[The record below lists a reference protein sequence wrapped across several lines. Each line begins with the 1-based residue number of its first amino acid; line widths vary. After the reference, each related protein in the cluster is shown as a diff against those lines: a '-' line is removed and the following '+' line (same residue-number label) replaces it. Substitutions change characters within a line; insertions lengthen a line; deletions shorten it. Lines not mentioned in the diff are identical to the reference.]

1 MQLHSV
7 LSRDWKTTLKT
18 VLGIFSLFAI
28 VLILPMP
35 TEAVTEWKRAVVRAN
50 DGHVYEIQY
59 TKPLNI
65 ENFSIRGLD
74 GTTPSHEITA
84 EFYIAAGILNR
95 PPTASDVF
103 SGRELVD
110 WVDTESKHT
119 ATQKRWDQ
127 LAKIIGSV
135 SLNGLTSLLSS
146 GEIVLS
152 LVETPWVQYAIQGLT
167 TITILVGDE
176 KLASEA
182 YTATRAFAVR
192 SVQKRYIFD
201 KFVASVDNGTE
212 VSIDDIKSAY
222 NALLEADYYVRW
234 VGYLMRKHLIYP
246 GREERLVDFVLTVNP
261 LTSLGYFFLSAGKN
275 IEDLENVR
283 KEFFESGNK
292 VATKV
297 SADIDTVF
305 SEAAK
310 SKVIWDLASAGFFD
324 REPPTIA
331 DFIEDMQLTVDDG
344 LRLLDLTTKF
354 NDLNGDRLEHTVEVT
369 DKNVAEVKVIF
380 EPDGE
385 LVAKPFLEITPKR
398 VGSTLVTIE
407 ATDPTR
413 LSATQTFTVTVEP
426 AEAPN
431 QPPRAVNK
439 IPSQSLTMGSAPPPL
454 DVSVYFH
461 DPDGDMIFYTPVSSD
476 RAVATTEPT
485 GSEEI
490 TIFPRGI
497 GTATIT
503 VTAKNSDGL
512 FDTQIFSVTVT
523 ATQTPTERPTPQGLS
538 VGDSV
543 IVQKTIGLGL
553 NIRNDP
559 WVPAPGSPDNDIGQV
574 YDGAT
579 GIIRNGPEPD
589 TEGRTWWHVEW
600 DASNK
605 VQWKDQPAD
614 NRGWSVE
621 AIGEVGLLARRP
633 SEPATQISVPVIDDT
648 IDESVD
654 PSDPPDLVIAN
665 ISVDYDTM
673 YPGEGF
679 TVSVTVRNAGGQ
691 RASNVRLRYYR
702 SSDRIYS
709 TDDEEIVNTDD
720 FIGGLD
726 GGEIEDEDAHLDA
739 PSEPGVYYYIARVAR
754 VAHERDTANNYESIK
769 ITVLPPAA
777 PDYVIV
783 SLTSNRYLVDPGRYF
798 RLDATVLNQG
808 EENARE
814 TTTVR
819 FYRSLD
825 PIPSP
830 DDEEVRTDTIRALRD
845 GKTDYGV
852 RNGPAPE
859 QPGAYYYYACV
870 DAVSD
875 ERNTDNNCSNVVTI
889 NVRGPDLVVNSVSV
903 DYHSRTNTVSPEGIF
918 ELEATIRNQGT
929 EDADDTTLHY
939 YISRDPMLSSDDT
952 EVDTD
957 RVFSLDENETSKIY
971 KSDVIRVPYTSGF
984 FYALVCVDGVEGE
997 TNTEN
1002 NCYTPIKITVRNFG
1016 PRAEGT
1022 IPVQTLAVGASTP
1035 LDVSAYFTD
1044 TNNDN
1049 LTYRASSSAPN
1060 IVTVRVSGAHVTI
1073 GPQRTGS
1080 ATVTVTASDGE
1091 FTTTQTFTVSVVGEE
1106 TWMPDASLRA
1116 AVRTALDLTPDDV
1129 LTQQAMEG
1137 LIILNAASSTAGT
1150 GVQDLTG
1157 LEHATQ
1163 LTILNLGR
1171 SGVSDLTPLQGLT
1184 QLTQLNLIYTEI
1196 WDLSPLQ
1203 GLTNLTNLNLLQTSP
1218 RSISP
1223 LQGLI
1228 NLTSLNLGRARVRDL
1243 TPLQGLTGL
1252 TDLDL
1257 SFNNANNFTN
1267 PGDLTPLSGLTAL
1280 TSLNLGHTTISDI
1293 TPLKGLTGLTD
1304 LDLKNNKISDISPVS
1319 GLTQLVRLYL
1329 DGNQISDVSPLEG
1342 LTSLQLLRLK
1352 YNPIT
1357 DTAPLQRLKAEN
1369 PTVSIDV
1376 DIETKVSDLFVDSV
1390 RVNKTTV
1397 SPSETFRLDAV
1408 VKNDGEADASNIT
1421 LRYYQSTDAMI
1432 SETDTQ
1438 LKTSN
1443 LGLIGVDAMKE
1454 PWAQLTAPET
1464 PGVYYYGICV
1474 DAVANESD
1482 TANNCSTAVVV
1493 TVLGADLVINS
1504 VRVEKP
1510 TASLGEKSRL
1520 TAGVKDR
1527 GEAGISDTP
1536 DRSALSMIAPGDQF
1550 RLNAVLQNRGKAA
1563 STDTTLRYYL
1573 SVDDTISPEDME
1585 VHTAT
1590 LPIIAADAMR
1600 EPSVQLTAPDAP
1612 GVYYYGVCVDAVEGE
1627 SDTNNNC
1634 STAVAVTVE
1643 NTGRVDFVVESVR
1656 ASKTTV
1662 KPGENFQISAVIRN
1676 QGEIAATATPIRYY
1690 LSTDEDITTADTEMH
1705 TATLPRVAADA
1716 TRQQARQFTAPDT
1729 PGTYYYGVCVDAV
1742 EGESDTANNCSDA
1755 VAVTVGGAD
1764 LMIDGTP
1771 QVSKTTLS
1779 PGETFQ
1785 INTRVWNQGS
1795 ATSDATTLRYYL
1807 STDETISAEDTE
1819 VDSDN
1824 VATLSGK
1831 GAHASRR
1838 RAELSKTLTA
1848 PDTPGTH
1855 YYGVCVDS
1863 VAGDA
1868 NIVNNCSQAIVITVE
1883 SPPEPVVS
1891 PVSGESENLETV
1903 EIQGPDL
1910 IISAVRVDASTIKI
1924 GGGVRFHLTLT
1935 NQGTSKAPATIIRY
1949 YRSSDATITAEDTEL
1964 RAVPVGELGAGKSY
1978 TTWALLPS
1986 AFSVGTYYY
1995 GACLDGVASEFDTAN
2010 NCSDALEITV
2020 ETQGNPLLVA
2030 VGTISTQAL
2039 TVGGTPKTLNVSGNF
2054 VGKVE
2059 TWTASS
2065 SKPSVVTASMSGSSV
2080 ILTPVNKGW
2089 GIVTIEAFGGKLTA
2103 KHAFLVSV
2111 SGDAVYA
2118 PDIPDISGP
2127 DLSPEVS
2134 MPDANLRT
2142 AVRETLGLEVGTP
2155 ITQRQMA
2162 RLAPLTNFNS
2172 KGINDLTGLEHAA
2185 NVRDLHLYSNQ
2196 ISDITP
2202 LANLTN
2208 LTGLHL
2214 YQNQISDIT
2223 PLANLTNL
2231 TQLDLR
2237 ESPINDFTPLGNL
2250 TKLTKLLLDGTQIS
2264 DLTPLRNLT
2273 ALQVLF
2279 LNRNQI
2285 SDVTPLANLTNLTQ
2299 LQLTVNQISDAA
2311 PLEGLTSLKHL
2322 ALGRNSVTDLA
2333 PLHRLREKNP
2343 SVSIDLIKV
2352 PDTPEPEVPDT
2363 TVPDLSA
2370 TVPDLSPEVT
2380 IPDENLRA
2388 AVRSALGLAE
2398 GDTLTQQKMA
2408 ELTKLDAIGNQITD
2422 LTGLE
2427 YATQLRELNLGSNQ
2441 VTDITPLQNLIGL
2454 THLLLAVNQISDITP
2469 LQNLTNLTYLD
2480 LRDLQ
2485 GGDITNRQNRQ
2496 NISDL
2501 MPLQNLTAL
2510 RNLLLSF
2517 NPISDLTPLQ
2527 NLTNLTFLY
2536 LSGIQTGNITPLQN
2550 LTNLRTLRLIS
2561 NQISDITVLQ
2571 NLTALLTLQLSGN
2584 QISDI
2589 TPLQN
2594 LTALDDLSIASNQI
2608 SDITPLASLTAL
2620 TYLHLGYNQI
2630 TDVTPLQN
2638 LTSLTRL
2645 QLTSNQIAD
2654 FAPLRTLKENNP
2666 SINIDIFIPPGAPAA
2681 PMLPDE
2687 TALLSNY
2694 PNPFNP
2700 ETWIPY
2706 QLAKAT
2712 DVTLTIYDV
2721 RGVVVRRLALGHR
2734 PPGFYYSRGRAAHW
2748 DGRNEIGE
2756 KVASGLY
2763 FYTFTAGDFTATQ
2776 KLLIRK

>member
-18 VLGIFSLFAI
+18 VVGIFSLFAI

-35 TEAVTEWKRAVVRAN
+35 TEAVTEWKRAVVRAS
-50 DGHVYEIQY
+50 DGHVYEVHY
-59 TKPLNI
+59 TKPISI
-65 ENFSIRGLD
+65 ENFSIHSLD
-74 GTTPSHEITA
+74 GESPSREVAA
-84 EFYIAAGILNR
+84 ELYIAAHFLNR
-95 PPTASDVF
+95 PPTDSDIY
-103 SGRELVD
+103 SGDELVN
-110 WVDTESKHT
+110 WVHEETEHT
-119 ATQKRWDQ
+119 TRWKGYHRIATF
-127 LAKIIGSV
+127 IGSV
-135 SLNGLTSLLSS
+135 SASYLVGAIKGGLDIAGGL
-146 GEIVLS
+146 I
-152 LVETPWVQYAIQGLT
+152 ETEAVQHAVQALT
-167 TITILVGDE
+167 TITLLVGE
-176 KLASEA
+176 RQVIGEA
-182 YTATRAFAVR
+182 YVAARVFAEIAVSKKQIYDDMLSSAER
-192 SVQKRYIFD
+192 
-201 KFVASVDNGTE
+201 GTE
-212 VSIDDIKSAY
+212 VSIEEIKSAY
-222 NALLEADYYVRW
+222 NALLQAHNYVRSVHW
-234 VGYLMRKHLIYP
+234 LMKKHLILP
-246 GREERLVDFVLTVNP
+246 ERSDRLVNFVLSVSP
-261 LTSLGYFFLSAGKN
+261 LTSLGYFFHSAGDN
-275 IEDLENVR
+275 LADLRNVR
-283 KEFFESGNK
+283 AEFHEKGSQIA
-292 VATKV
+292 VQV
-297 SADIDTVF
+297 SAHIDIQFGEVMKTVVA
-305 SEAAK
+305 S
-310 SKVIWDLASAGFFD
+310 DLASAGFFD
-324 REPPTIA
+324 RKPPTIA

-503 VTAKNSDGL
+503 VTAANSDGL
-512 FDTQIFSVTVT
+512 SDTQTFNVTVT
-523 ATQTPTERPTPQGLS
+523 ATQTPMERPTPQGLS

-543 IVQKTIGLGL
+543 IVQNTIGSGL
-553 NIRNDP
+553 NIRSDP

-579 GIIRNGPEPD
+579 GIISNGPEPD
-589 TEGRTWWHVEW
+589 TGGRTWWYVEW
-600 DASNK
+600 DTSNK

-673 YPGEGF
+673 YPGERF
-679 TVSVTVRNAGGQ
+679 TISAIVRNAGGEW
-691 RASNVRLRYYR
+691 ATNIRLRFYR
-702 SSDRIYS
+702 SSDPTYS
-709 TDDEEIVNTDD
+709 SDDEEIPNTSE
-720 FIGGLD
+720 FISRLHGGVTGD
-726 GGEIEDEDAHLDA
+726 EPEDANVRA
-739 PSEPGVYYYIARVAR
+739 PNEQGVYYYIARAEPVR
-754 VAHERDTANNYESIK
+754 NEVDTDNNYDSIK
-769 ITVLPPAA
+769 ITVLPPPV
-777 PDYVIV
+777 PDLVV
-783 SLTSNRYLVDPGRYF
+783 SLTSTRYLVDPDQRF
-798 RLDATVLNQG
+798 LLDATVLNQG
-808 EENARE
+808 QENSRE
-814 TTTVR
+814 RTTVR
-819 FYRSLD
+819 FYRSSD
-825 PIPSP
+825 PIRSP
-830 DDEEVRTDTIRALRD
+830 DDEEIGTGNITTLREDSTDRESQSDRAPNES
-845 GKTDYGV
+845 GGIS
-852 RNGPAPE
+852 
-859 QPGAYYYYACV
+859 YYYACV
-870 DAVSD
+870 DSISE

-889 NVRGPDLVVNSVSV
+889 TVRSPDLVVNSVSL
-903 DYHSRTNTVSPEGIF
+903 DYHSRTNTVSPNSIF

-1080 ATVTVTASDGE
+1080 ATVTVTASDRE
-1091 FTTTQTFTVSVVGEE
+1091 LTATQTFTVSVVGEE

-1116 AVRTALDLTPDDV
+1116 AVRTALGLTPDDV

-1171 SGVSDLTPLQGLT
+1171 SGVRDLTPLQGLT

-1228 NLTSLNLGRARVRDL
+1228 NLTSLNLGRAGVRDL

-1252 TDLDL
+1252 TDLDI
-1257 SFNNANNFTN
+1257 SFNNANNFIN

-1293 TPLKGLTGLTD
+1293 TPLKGLTALTD

-1342 LTSLQLLRLK
+1342 LTALQTLRLK
-1352 YNPIT
+1352 YNPIA
-1357 DTAPLQRLKAEN
+1357 DTAPLQRLKAKN
-1369 PTVSIDV
+1369 PTVFIDV
-1376 DIETKVSDLFVDSV
+1376 EIETKVSDLFVDSV

-1408 VKNDGEADASNIT
+1408 VKNDGEVDASGIT
-1421 LRYYQSTDAMI
+1421 LRYYQSTDETI
-1432 SETDTQ
+1432 STTDTELNTGTLQ
-1438 LKTSN
+1438 LIAVNGTKN
-1443 LGLIGVDAMKE
+1443 

-1662 KPGENFQISAVIRN
+1662 KPNENFLISAVIHN
-1676 QGEIAATATPIRYY
+1676 QGEIDATATPIRYY
-1690 LSTDEDITTADTEMH
+1690 LSTDEDITTADTEVH
-1705 TATLPRVAADA
+1705 TATLPVIAADA
-1716 TRQQARQFTAPDT
+1716 TRQQARQFTAPNT
-1729 PGTYYYGVCVDAV
+1729 PGTYYYGVCIDAV
-1742 EGESDTANNCSDA
+1742 EGEDDTDNNCSDA
-1755 VAVTVGGAD
+1755 VVVTVGGAD

-1771 QVSKTTLS
+1771 QVNKTTLS
-1779 PGETFQ
+1779 PGETLQ
-1785 INTRVWNQGS
+1785 IDTRVWNAGS
-1795 ATSDATTLRYYL
+1795 AISDATTLRYYL
-1807 STDETISAEDTE
+1807 STDDTISSDDTE

-1848 PDTPGTH
+1848 PDTPGDY

-1863 VAGDA
+1863 VSGDA
-1868 NIVNNCSQAIVITVE
+1868 NIVNNCSQAIAITVE
-1883 SPPEPVVS
+1883 APPEPVVS
-1891 PVSGESENLETV
+1891 PVTEGSENFETV

-1949 YRSSDATITAEDTEL
+1949 YRSSDATITAEDIEL

-1995 GACLDGVASEFDTAN
+1995 GACLDGVASEFDTTN
-2010 NCSDALEITV
+2010 NCSDALEIIMVLQSDPIDGLESRGRIPPQTLKV
-2020 ETQGNPLLVA
+2020 EDSPE
-2030 VGTISTQAL
+2030 AL
-2039 TVGGTPKTLNVSGNF
+2039 SASRYF
-2054 VGKVE
+2054 AGKVE
-2059 TWTASS
+2059 TWEVSS
-2065 SKPSVVTASMSGSSV
+2065 SKPSVVTVSMAADSDVVTLTPVSRGQSVVTVTARLGDTTAQQTFDVYVGIDPTLVLRWAIPVSPQTLEIGGSPLVLNLSGNVSGQVETWQARSSNDAFVSVSMTGSVVTLTPVSEGTAEVTIHVSDGTSEVEHTFRVFVGAAGAPDLQWVIPVPPQTLESGGSPVVLDVSGNVSGEVETWQASSSNEAFVAVSMSGSV
-2080 ILTPVNKGW
+2080 VTLTPVSIG
-2089 GIVTIEAFGGKLTA
+2089 
-2103 KHAFLVSV
+2103 S
-2111 SGDAVYA
+2111 
-2118 PDIPDISGP
+2118 
-2127 DLSPEVS
+2127 
-2134 MPDANLRT
+2134 
-2142 AVRETLGLEVGTP
+2142 
-2155 ITQRQMA
+2155 
-2162 RLAPLTNFNS
+2162 
-2172 KGINDLTGLEHAA
+2172 
-2185 NVRDLHLYSNQ
+2185 
-2196 ISDITP
+2196 
-2202 LANLTN
+2202 
-2208 LTGLHL
+2208 
-2214 YQNQISDIT
+2214 
-2223 PLANLTNL
+2223 
-2231 TQLDLR
+2231 
-2237 ESPINDFTPLGNL
+2237 
-2250 TKLTKLLLDGTQIS
+2250 
-2264 DLTPLRNLT
+2264 
-2273 ALQVLF
+2273 
-2279 LNRNQI
+2279 
-2285 SDVTPLANLTNLTQ
+2285 SDVTIRASRGD
-2299 LQLTVNQISDAA
+2299 LTVES
-2311 PLEGLTSLKHL
+2311 TFTV
-2322 ALGRNSVTDLA
+2322 SVA
-2333 PLHRLREKNP
+2333 
-2343 SVSIDLIKV
+2343 
-2352 PDTPEPEVPDT
+2352 PDT
-2363 TVPDLSA
+2363 
-2370 TVPDLSPEVT
+2370 SPAVS
-2380 IPDENLRA
+2380 IPDEKLRA

-2398 GDTLTQQKMA
+2398 GDTLTQQKIIG
-2408 ELTKLDAIGNQITD
+2408 LTALRTSYIGAN

-2427 YATQLRELNLGSNQ
+2427 HATNLKELQ
-2441 VTDITPLQNLIGL
+2441 ITQSP
-2454 THLLLAVNQISDITP
+2454 ISDITP
-2469 LQNLTNLTYLD
+2469 LQNLTKLT
-2480 LRDLQ
+2480 
-2485 GGDITNRQNRQ
+2485 T
-2496 NISDL
+2496 
-2501 MPLQNLTAL
+2501 
-2510 RNLLLSF
+2510 
-2517 NPISDLTPLQ
+2517 
-2527 NLTNLTFLY
+2527 LY
-2536 LSGIQTGNITPLQN
+2536 LYN
-2550 LTNLRTLRLIS
+2550 
-2561 NQISDITVLQ
+2561 
-2571 NLTALLTLQLSGN
+2571 N

-2594 LTALDDLSIASNQI
+2594 LTAVWRLSIEGNQISDITTLQNLTALRRLWIGRNQISDITPVTRLTALEILMAFKNQISTIPPLRNLTALYSVNFDENQINDITGLEGLTAITHISVVSNQI
-2608 SDITPLASLTAL
+2608 SDITSLQNLTSLTLLSLGNNQITDISSLANLTSLINLSFMINQISNITPLANMTNLTEL
-2620 TYLHLGYNQI
+2620 YIWSNQI
-2630 TDVTPLQN
+2630 TDVTPLEN
-2638 LTSLTRL
+2638 LTSLTNLWLRGNPIEDL
-2645 QLTSNQIAD
+2645 
-2654 FAPLRTLKENNP
+2654 APLRRLKEKNP
-2666 SINIDIFIPPGAPAA
+2666 SVDIDIDINADVQEAPSA
-2681 PMLPDE
+2681 PDLPDE
-2687 TALLSNY
+2687 TAIFPNY

-2706 QLAKAT
+2706 QLAKAA

-2721 RGVVVRRLALGHR
+2721 RGVVLRRLALGHR
-2734 PPGFYYSRGRAAHW
+2734 PAGFYYSRGRAAHW
-2748 DGRNEIGE
+2748 DGRNTLGE
-2756 KVASGLY
+2756 KVASGLH